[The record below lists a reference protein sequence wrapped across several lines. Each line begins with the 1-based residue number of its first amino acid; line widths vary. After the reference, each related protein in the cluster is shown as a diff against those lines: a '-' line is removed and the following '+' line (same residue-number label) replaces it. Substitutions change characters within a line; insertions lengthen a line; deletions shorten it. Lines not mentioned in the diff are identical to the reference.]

1 VRRVFGKDIQPS
13 LPGKFRFGDTR
24 HIVSDISAIMALGWA
39 PRRTPE
45 ESVREY
51 VEYLRKQTDIED
63 ILAYAQKTMQSLNVV
78 RDAKK

>member
-1 VRRVFGKDIQPS
+1 
-13 LPGKFRFGDTR
+13 
-24 HIVSDISAIMALGWA
+24 MALGWA